1 MLKAVIDTNVFV
13 SGLLSRTGPPARV
26 IDAWREGEFL
36 LVVSPA
42 IVEEIRRVLTSP
54 RIRDG
59 FSVRPADAAALVE
72 LLEEEALLVPGLT
85 QVNGAVPRDPADEKS
100 LACACDAAADLIVSG
115 DRHLL
120 DLVTFRGIPIL
131 AVRTFLER
139 LSDKK

>member
-26 IDAWREGEFL
+26 IEAWRDGEFL
-36 LVVSPA
+36 LVASPA
-42 IVEEIRRVLTSP
+42 IVGEIRRVLTSP

-59 FSVRPADAAALVE
+59 FSVCPADAAALVE

-85 QVNGAVPRDPADEKS
+85 QVNGAVPQDPADEKF
-100 LACACDAAADLIVSG
+100 LACACDAAADFIVSG
-115 DRHLL
+115 DRHLR
-120 DLVTFRGIPIL
+120 DLGTFRGIPIL

-139 LSDKK
+139 LPGKK